1 MEIVGFN
8 LTKLYIEKK
17 ENITGKWSVNT
28 KIDIKEVK
36 EEKVKLVEDKQ
47 VVRLEFEYSI
57 NYDPKIAEIS
67 FKGII
72 LLMDDPKKTKE
83 MINEWSKKR
92 EVLSDIKLQIFN
104 SIFYK
109 CNIKALQLEEDIN
122 LPPHLQL
129 PTIKA
134 QEPGEKTKASYMG

>member
-8 LTKLYIEKK
+8 LAKLYIEKK
-17 ENITGKWSVNT
+17 GNVTGKWSVNT

-36 EEKVKLVEDKQ
+36 EEKVKLADDKQ
-47 VVRLEFEYSI
+47 VVRLDFEYTI
-57 NYDPKIAEIS
+57 NYEPKLAEIF
-67 FKGII
+67 FKGSII
-72 LLMDDPKKTKE
+72 LMDDPKKMKE
-83 MINEWSKKR
+83 VINEWSKKK

-134 QEPGEKTKASYMG
+134 QESSEKSKASYTG